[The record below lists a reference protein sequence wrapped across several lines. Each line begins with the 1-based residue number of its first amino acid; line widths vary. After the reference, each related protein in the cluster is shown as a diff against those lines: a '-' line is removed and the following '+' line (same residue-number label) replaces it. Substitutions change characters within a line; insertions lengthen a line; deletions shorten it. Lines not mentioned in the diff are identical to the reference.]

1 MSKKITTW
9 TVENPLKAVIRLSQF
24 VCVYHMNRC
33 KLSTFSRGLLGNM
46 AVSGQRRRCNVP
58 VKTYLLYFIT
68 IYIYIHLVLPLGAY
82 KTQLGGRILYRWWLI
97 LSLSPVILILI
108 VLYVYICVYIYI
120 LCVCRRHRIFVG
132 LFCTFDAFQL
142 HNSKKRSKQVCYSCW
157 IRPDGMIPSG
167 NAFPG
172 SKQDPWIETW
182 SEDMVNRLSKV
193 KLLAFFE
200 ILFTHCLSLTVLLML
215 TSTVDTVEQWWNL
228 PFPALAERLSA
239 ECHAYTWGFQDML
252 SGCGYF
258 LFGWS
263 GEVQLWTNSW
273 GWLLKPS
280 IGLNRPLRAFEPDQ
294 EFCIG
299 SWMFH
304 SLTSPPLVPVFHVC
318 SPVCRFRLSRLV
330 GCVRCFCP
338 PPSGLAVVRSPFLPF
353 AFSGFAC
360 SGLGVLMLVFALFSP
375 LFRSPSCPG

>member
-24 VCVYHMNRC
+24 VCVYHLNRC

-58 VKTYLLYFIT
+58 VKTYLLY
-68 IYIYIHLVLPLGAY
+68 YIHIVPPLGAY
-82 KTQLGGRILYRWWLI
+82 KMQLWGRILYRWWLI

-120 LCVCRRHRIFVG
+120 CVCVCRRHRIFVG

-182 SEDMVNRLSKV
+182 SEAMVNRLSKV

-239 ECHAYTWGFQDML
+239 ECHAYTWGGFQDML

-263 GEVQLWTNSW
+263 GEVQLWTNS
-273 GWLLKPS
+273 
-280 IGLNRPLRAFEPDQ
+280 
-294 EFCIG
+294 
-299 SWMFH
+299 
-304 SLTSPPLVPVFHVC
+304 
-318 SPVCRFRLSRLV
+318 
-330 GCVRCFCP
+330 
-338 PPSGLAVVRSPFLPF
+338 
-353 AFSGFAC
+353 
-360 SGLGVLMLVFALFSP
+360 
-375 LFRSPSCPG
+375 